1 MKRTLVFLAYAFS
14 ITIFAFAD
22 SSTTLPITQAHTI
35 DDVGENWGQVCSD
48 QQIYDLCDK
57 FLIKQFGEKWAKH
70 YTIYRDP
77 KGIQRTG
84 LIHSKHQFDFE
95 VSYGFSGPAN
105 LPPVKSASTDI
116 NGRVITGIG
125 PELTFFMDDVSP
137 DGCGQL
143 KLWLG
148 SFFIAP
154 YDASKLITAKNAERI
169 AKQKGYDVHFSNL
182 KLIPMEQM
190 LGRVFLTVP
199 GYAGDCG
206 ADFIEVNAVDGTLRR
221 QMRSMPL

>member
-1 MKRTLVFLAYAFS
+1 MKRTMFFLAYAFS
-14 ITIFAFAD
+14 ITIFAFAN
-22 SSTTLPITQAHTI
+22 SSTTLPITQSHTI

-70 YTIYRDP
+70 YTLYRDP
-77 KGIQRTG
+77 KGLQRTS
-84 LIHSKHQFDFE
+84 LIHSKHQFDFD
-95 VSYGFSGPAN
+95 VSFGFSGPAN
-105 LPPVKSASTDI
+105 LQPINSERTDI
-116 NGRVITGIG
+116 NGRVITGIE
-125 PELTFFMDDVSP
+125 PELTFFIDDVSS

-154 YDASKLITAKNAERI
+154 YDASKLITAKDAERI

-182 KLIPMEQM
+182 RLIPMEQM
-190 LGRVFLTVP
+190 LGRVFLMVP
-199 GYAGDCG
+199 AYMGDCG
-206 ADFIEVNAVDGTLRR
+206 ADFIEVNALDGTLRR
-221 QMRSMPL
+221 EMRPVPL